1 MEEDRREG
9 RRPVPIPPEKL
20 TLPVFVGK
28 YFNNLPLSVRV
39 CRGYCGPSEDT
50 SISEG
55 DRFNIHFVKHI
66 TVVAIECENH
76 SKFNVPL
83 NSAIP
88 FGILFDPN
96 NNQNQALKGC
106 RFDKVSDLLQCPSP
120 PHVVRVRRGH
130 KGSSAE
136 SSIAPNE
143 LLLVRKK
150 GKSKLLGKQH
160 LKVFSLTNNCE
171 KSLPEN
177 CIGHFSTKPREVCL
191 FLPEIVKYLATQ
203 FPFKAV
209 MFGNSQSTRHL
220 PTKLSTSVVTVMHHS
235 IETSLVATS
244 ALEANPE
251 SARLLDIPIDLDILL
266 RVVDSSESDSK
277 KLHDDTSY
285 FYYNFSPARLCPY
298 INVNKAFTR
307 NAHETQ
313 SLFYKTIRSGQE
325 YRGVELKR
333 PLSMAVSGEVSPSSR
348 PREPSPA
355 SVIPDPPIPASFQ
368 VKGRPLPPP
377 PGYQTPREVHRP
389 PPPPAATP
397 PEDDL
402 ESKQNRTPGYS
413 YVEMNPIRR
422 VKPSSRSAISD
433 PAQETSGSGP
443 QTPDVADGTSTDGSA
458 GAFVCGGGSESESG
472 TARNDSRESEP
483 NAKPG
488 DSFDTLITELDV
500 IAKQLDSTQFE
511 DPQVN
516 SGDGEVISSNPFP
529 QDESHYRGGE
539 PLPNGALTNRRSSTS
554 LPPVRR
560 SSLSPEPPSWPPGHR
575 RQSSNTGSV
584 ESSVEEAEESQA
596 IRERNQRLLKLLDC
610 AEVQRLLEV
619 MGLEEYQEAFRRQQ
633 LNGDLFS
640 DCDEDILVNELKVT
654 SRLHRM
660 RLMRVISGQY
670 SVQDILS
677 GNDGYILMYTAKSS
691 S

>member
-1 MEEDRREG
+1 MEADCRDG

-28 YFNNLPLSVRV
+28 YFDNLPLSVRV

-55 DRFNIHFVKHI
+55 DRFNIHFVKHT
-66 TVVAIECENH
+66 TVVAIECENR

-88 FGILFDPN
+88 FGILYDPN

-106 RFDKVSDLLQCPSP
+106 RFDKVSDILQCSTM

-150 GKSKLLGKQH
+150 GKSKLVGKQH
-160 LKVFSLTNNCE
+160 LKVFSLTNNYE

-191 FLPEIVKYLATQ
+191 YLPEIVKYLAHH

-244 ALEANPE
+244 ALEADPE
-251 SARLLDIPIDLDILL
+251 NARLLDIPIDLDILL
-266 RVVDSSESDSK
+266 RVVDSNESDSK
-277 KLHDDTSY
+277 KLQDDTTY
-285 FYYNFSPARLCPY
+285 LYYNFSPARLCPY
-298 INVNKAFTR
+298 INVNKAFAH

-313 SLFYKTIRSGQE
+313 SLFYKTVRSGQE

-333 PLSMAVSGEVSPSSR
+333 PPSLATSGDLSLSAR
-348 PREPSPA
+348 PRESSPDFA
-355 SVIPDPPIPASFQ
+355 IPDPPIPASLQ
-368 VKGRPLPPP
+368 TKHRPLPAP
-377 PGYQTPREVHRP
+377 PGYQTPRAH
-389 PPPPAATP
+389 PPPAPENP
-397 PEDDL
+397 PQ
-402 ESKQNRTPGYS
+402 SRQKRTPGYS
-413 YVEMNPIRR
+413 YVEMNPIRK
-422 VKPSSRSAISD
+422 VKPSGRSVTSD
-433 PAQETSGSGP
+433 PAQESSGSSP

-458 GAFVCGGGSESESG
+458 GAFVCGGGETESG
-472 TARNDSRESEP
+472 TAQNDPRESEP
-483 NAKPG
+483 DDKTY
-488 DSFDTLITELDV
+488 DSLDTLLTQLDV
-500 IAKQLDSTQFE
+500 MAKQLHSSTFE

-529 QDESHYRGGE
+529 QEESHRGE
-539 PLPNGALTNRRSSTS
+539 PLPNGAATNQRSSTS
-554 LPPVRR
+554 HPVRR

-575 RQSSNTGSV
+575 RQSSNTGSLDC
-584 ESSVEEAEESQA
+584 ESLGEDPGESQES
-596 IRERNQRLLKLLDC
+596 REKNQRLLKLLDC
-610 AEVQRLLEV
+610 AEVRG
-619 MGLEEYQEAFRRQQ
+619 M
-633 LNGDLFS
+633 
-640 DCDEDILVNELKVT
+640 IL
-654 SRLHRM
+654 
-660 RLMRVISGQY
+660 
-670 SVQDILS
+670 LS
-677 GNDGYILMYTAKSS
+677 GAV
-691 S
+691 